1 MTNMHIMDI
10 MPIRNDGV
18 LGLTSR
24 RNVPQ
29 IDVIRARAK
38 NVSDLLDATPGVERV
53 VIFTDRT
60 PDFWKNFES
69 TLALP
74 EDRDI
79 EVELVNPSSIESF
92 NALNTD
98 MVVIDRYDPNA
109 AELSDQKL
117 VDSLKAPNL
126 SDAAYRG
133 VWSDYSATNVLGLPA
148 LAQKIDRQASAAAQ
162 SPLR

>member
-60 PDFWKNFES
+60 PDCWKNCES

-79 EVELVNPSSIESF
+79 EVEFVNPSSIESF

-98 MVVIDRYDPNA
+98 MVVIDR
-109 AELSDQKL
+109 
-117 VDSLKAPNL
+117 
-126 SDAAYRG
+126 
-133 VWSDYSATNVLGLPA
+133 
-148 LAQKIDRQASAAAQ
+148 
-162 SPLR
+162 